1 MSLGGGILPG
11 LFLCTEGGGN
21 YAKKTEETVPLSRL
35 SEPYG
40 RRLL

>member
-1 MSLGGGILPG
+1 M
-11 LFLCTEGGGN
+11 EGGGN
-21 YAKKTEETVPLSRL
+21 YAKKTKKTVPLSRL